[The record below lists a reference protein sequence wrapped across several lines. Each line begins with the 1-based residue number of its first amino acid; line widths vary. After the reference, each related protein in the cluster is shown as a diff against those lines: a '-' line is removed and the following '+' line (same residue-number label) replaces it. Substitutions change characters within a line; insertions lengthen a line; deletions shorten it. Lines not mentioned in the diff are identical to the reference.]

1 LLSNVQRLISS
12 QHYFFEYLVN
22 FKFTLSD
29 KNGKSI
35 TRELKDSDANS
46 LIGLQIGEQMDASVF
61 GLKGNVKIT
70 GGSDKSGIAMRSD
83 VHGMPRKYILIAKG
97 VGFKTTEKGLR
108 KRKLVRGNTISE
120 EIYQINC
127 KYDGVI
133 NVEESKKEAPEKP
146 KKEESKKE
154 APEKPKKE
162 ESKKEAPEKPKKEES
177 KKEAPEKPKKEESK
191 KEAPEKPKKE

>member
-1 LLSNVQRLISS
+1 MLSNLQRLISS

-29 KNGKSI
+29 KKGKSI

-46 LIGLQIGEQMDASVF
+46 LIGLQIGEDVEASVF
-61 GLKGNVKIT
+61 GLKGKVKIT

-97 VGFKTTEKGLR
+97 VGFKTAEKGLR

-133 NVEESKKEAPEKP
+133 NVEESKKEAP
-146 KKEESKKE
+146 KKESKKE

-162 ESKKEAPEKPKKEES
+162 
-177 KKEAPEKPKKEESK
+177 
-191 KEAPEKPKKE
+191 

>member
-1 LLSNVQRLISS
+1 MLSNVQRLISS

-29 KNGKSI
+29 KKGKSI
-35 TRELKDSDANS
+35 TRELKDTDANS
-46 LIGLQIGEQMDASVF
+46 LIGLQIGEEMEASVF
-61 GLKGNVKIT
+61 GLKGKVKIT

-108 KRKLVRGNTISE
+108 KRKLIRGNTISE

-162 ESKKEAPEKPKKEES
+162 APEKPKKEES
-177 KKEAPEKPKKEESK
+177 KKEAPEKPKKE
-191 KEAPEKPKKE
+191 

>member
-1 LLSNVQRLISS
+1 MLTNLQRLISS
-12 QHYFFEYLVN
+12 RHDFFEYLVN

-29 KNGKSI
+29 KKGKSI

-46 LIGLQIGEQMDASVF
+46 LIGLQIGEEMNASVF

-108 KRKLVRGNTISE
+108 KRKLVRVNTISE

-133 NVEESKKEAPEKP
+133 NVEEP

-162 ESKKEAPEKPKKEES
+162 
-177 KKEAPEKPKKEESK
+177 
-191 KEAPEKPKKE
+191 

>member
-1 LLSNVQRLISS
+1 MLSNVQRLISS

-70 GGSDKSGIAMRSD
+70 GGSDKSGITMRSD

>member
-1 LLSNVQRLISS
+1 MLRNVQRLISS
-12 QHYFFEYLVN
+12 LQYFFEYLVN

-29 KNGKSI
+29 KKGKSI

-46 LIGLQIGEQMDASVF
+46 LIGLQIGEEMDASAF
-61 GLKGNVKIT
+61 GLKGKVKIT
-70 GGSDKSGIAMRSD
+70 GGSDKSGITMRSD
-83 VHGMPRKYILIAKG
+83 VHGMPRKYVLISKG

-133 NVEESKKEAPEKP
+133 NVEESKKETPEESKKETPEKP
-146 KKEESKKE
+146 KKE
-154 APEKPKKE
+154 
-162 ESKKEAPEKPKKEES
+162 
-177 KKEAPEKPKKEESK
+177 
-191 KEAPEKPKKE
+191 

>member
-1 LLSNVQRLISS
+1 M
-12 QHYFFEYLVN
+12 VN

-29 KNGKSI
+29 KKGKSI
-35 TRELKDSDANS
+35 TRELKDTDANS
-46 LIGLQIGEQMDASVF
+46 LIGLQIGEDMEASVF
-61 GLKGNVKIT
+61 GLKGKVKIT

-83 VHGMPRKYILIAKG
+83 VHGMPRKYVLIANG
-97 VGFKTTEKGLR
+97 VGFKSAEKGLR

-162 ESKKEAPEKPKKEES
+162 ESKKEAPEKPKKE
-177 KKEAPEKPKKEESK
+177 
-191 KEAPEKPKKE
+191 

>member
-1 LLSNVQRLISS
+1 M
-12 QHYFFEYLVN
+12 E
-22 FKFTLSD
+22 
-29 KNGKSI
+29 
-35 TRELKDSDANS
+35 
-46 LIGLQIGEQMDASVF
+46 ASVF
-61 GLKGNVKIT
+61 GLKGKVKIT

-83 VHGMPRKYILIAKG
+83 VHGMPRKSVLIAKG
-97 VGFKTTEKGLR
+97 VGFKAGEKGLR

-146 KKEESKKE
+146 KKE

-162 ESKKEAPEKPKKEES
+162 
-177 KKEAPEKPKKEESK
+177 
-191 KEAPEKPKKE
+191 